1 MLEEEKEAKRAY
13 EKDRYIKMTEDEKIW
28 LKEYQKNYQV
38 AKLINNKFFVWYK
51 NECKNFKFS
60 WIWN

>member
-13 EKDRYIKMTEDEKIW
+13 EKDRYIKMTEDEKIF

-38 AKLINNKFFVWYK
+38 AKKINNTFFV
-51 NECKNFKFS
+51 
-60 WIWN
+60 